1 MSHICRF
8 HSYAILCILLP
19 TAEAEP
25 QQWFPELRGSH
36 VRLTAEWQNSPIVAV
51 GEVVNVRRYGTKTYS
66 GLSYPAPPGAHEV
79 YWCVGD
85 FRATAVVKGSL
96 DAAPQS
102 YLFTSDPDCREIY
115 GSVRGKNPKTRVWF
129 LRIERGF
136 LRPVYDYGTYR
147 YFALLGRWDEDPR
160 LRPRQRLG
168 ALLLTPR
175 ANTTTLKDLCGLSL
189 GCRRHRLRL
198 AGEGG
203 VRDTDKAARET
214 RQPCA
219 ATNGVHLPSGPAP
232 RGVLTRRSPRS
243 YGGIGNLTGMG
254 PSPPYMSVDWQ
265 TNRIFLTGIVYG
277 GYLPGR

>member
-8 HSYAILCILLP
+8 HSCAILCILLP

-175 ANTTTLKDLCGLSL
+175 ANTTTLKDYAVYLWDVGDIACDLL
-189 GCRRHRLRL
+189 GKAECVIRIRRLEKL
-198 AGEGG
+198 G
-203 VRDTDKAARET
+203 
-214 RQPCA
+214 
-219 ATNGVHLPSGPAP
+219 NPA
-232 RGVLTRRSPRS
+232 LQQMAYT
-243 YGGIGNLTGMG
+243 
-254 PSPPYMSVDWQ
+254 
-265 TNRIFLTGIVYG
+265 
-277 GYLPGR
+277 YLQDQLHVGC